1 MKRKIWANLLAF
13 VMALCLCFALT
24 ACGEPEE
31 KAPSGDDETCAH
43 QYTADNVCS
52 LCGGKWEFTE
62 GLTYELDEATDTYR
76 VLQIQKASGDVVV
89 PYGYQGK
96 SVTAVFGWTKEGLL
110 ELTGPEQAI
119 SDSLTGITLPDS
131 VTQIGEGTFAY
142 CQGLKTVKL
151 GRGITSI
158 GEGTFAACI
167 GLTSIAFL
175 EGITSIGTASFQG
188 CSGLTNIILPDSLTS
203 IGEAAFVSCSA
214 LNSITI
220 GSGVTKIGH
229 YAFEACKELE
239 NIQFK
244 GTVAAWRAIKEA
256 SAGLG
261 TVFIVTCTDGTIAKD
276 GTVTMFTN

>member
-142 CQGLKTVKL
+142 CQGLKAVKL
-151 GRGITSI
+151 GR
-158 GEGTFAACI
+158 
-167 GLTSIAFL
+167 
-175 EGITSIGTASFQG
+175 GITSIGTASFQG